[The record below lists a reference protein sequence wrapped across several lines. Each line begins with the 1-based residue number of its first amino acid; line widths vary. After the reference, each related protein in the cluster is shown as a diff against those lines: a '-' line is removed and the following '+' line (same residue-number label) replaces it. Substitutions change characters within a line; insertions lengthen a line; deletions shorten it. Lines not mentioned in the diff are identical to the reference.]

1 MKHAFDEAA
10 RNGSSSEC
18 ASQQSE
24 SVRRVEALLV
34 SEKGCEKTDESVA
47 IEVHADFVV
56 NDIWWASTA
65 LTPIDLTDCAYGA
78 LFSAGSI
85 VTPEE
90 VVALEVAHHDKGVAV
105 KVRLNEEA
113 TARHMR
119 AMEQGTQSSNPPC
132 VAMGET
138 DAGPLKPEAIW
149 RMSRSLLSKQGM
161 HRATG
166 ATHAAVFADREG
178 QPLIMREDVGRHN
191 AVDKLI
197 GALLRAGVDTGEGFV
212 YLSSRCALEL
222 VTKCAHAGVRVVA
235 TVSAPTTAVL
245 DFAAEHDVTLCA
257 FARDGRFTIYAHPE
271 RIAL

>member
-1 MKHAFDEAA
+1 MKHAFVEAA
-10 RNGSSSEC
+10 RNSSSSEC
-18 ASQQSE
+18 TSQQSE
-24 SVRRVEALLV
+24 SVRCVEALLV
-34 SEKGCEKTDESVA
+34 SEKGCEQTNESVA

-56 NDIWWASTA
+56 NDVWWASTA
-65 LTPIDLTDCAYGA
+65 LTPVDLTDCAYGA

-85 VTPEE
+85 VMPEE
-90 VVALEVAHHDKGVAV
+90 VVALEVAHHGKDVVV
-105 KVRLNEEA
+105 KIRLNEEA
-113 TARHMR
+113 TARHMC
-119 AMEQGTQSSNPPC
+119 ALEQGTQSGKPLC
-132 VAMGET
+132 VAGET
-138 DAGPLKPEAIW
+138 EAGPLKPEAIW

-178 QPLIMREDVGRHN
+178 QPLVMREDVGRHN

-197 GALLRAGVDTGEGFV
+197 GALLRGGVDTGEGFV